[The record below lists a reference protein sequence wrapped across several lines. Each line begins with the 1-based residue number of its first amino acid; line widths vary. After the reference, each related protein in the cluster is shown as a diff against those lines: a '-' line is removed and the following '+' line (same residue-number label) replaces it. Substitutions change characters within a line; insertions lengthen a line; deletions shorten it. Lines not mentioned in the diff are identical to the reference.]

1 MAQFRLKDA
10 VIVAGRGP
18 GVVTDIIGGPAGK
31 LYRVTLT
38 EPPAYGFSTSYTT
51 DETELTAAA
60 DIPTYAPGDVV
71 LYQGRRAEVTAFD
84 PDSGAVEIVADPPL
98 PAPNPEVAIESRVVL
113 APWEVYLH
121 QLKA

>member
-1 MAQFRLKDA
+1 MPTFNLSDS
-10 VIVAGRGP
+10 VIVSGRGP

-38 EPPAYGFSTSYTT
+38 GAQHLFATSYTT

-60 DIPTYAPGDVV
+60 DIPTYAPGDIV
-71 LYQGRRAEVTAFD
+71 LYQNRRARVTAFD

-98 PAPNPEVAIESRVVL
+98 PDPDPEVAIESRVVL

-121 QLKA
+121 QLKG

>member
-1 MAQFRLKDA
+1 MASFQMADA

-31 LYRVTLT
+31 LYRVSFTGPEHL
-38 EPPAYGFSTSYTT
+38 FSTSYTT

-60 DIPTYAPGDVV
+60 DIPTYAPGDIV
-71 LYQGRRAEVTAFD
+71 LYQNRRAEVTAFD

-98 PAPNPEVAIESRVVL
+98 PDPNPEVAIESRVVL
-113 APWEVYLH
+113 AAWEVYLH
-121 QLKA
+121 QLKG

>member
-1 MAQFRLKDA
+1 MASFQLADA
-10 VIVAGRGP
+10 VIVSGRGP

-31 LYRVTLT
+31 LYRVSFTGPEHL
-38 EPPAYGFSTSYTT
+38 FSTSYTA

-71 LYQGRRAEVTAFD
+71 LYQGRTAEVTAFD
-84 PDSGAVEIVADPPL
+84 PESGAVEIVAEPPL
-98 PAPNPEVAIESRVVL
+98 PDPNPEVAIESRVVL

-121 QLKA
+121 QLKG